1 MSHLAKLAL
10 QASTHQNPEDYQPI
24 QQTRNVYHPRCQ
36 VSTMGHVETHKAN
49 ETRFLHPEEFPISNI
64 LPPDKNGAVTDT
76 HPAIDP

>member
-1 MSHLAKLAL
+1 
-10 QASTHQNPEDYQPI
+10 
-24 QQTRNVYHPRCQ
+24 
-36 VSTMGHVETHKAN
+36 MGHVETHKAN